1 MQPIIDYI
9 LKNKEWIFSGIGIF
23 ALSGMI
29 WFLRR
34 LLFSN
39 SPRTDGESGSHT
51 TVSLARPERMKRES
65 DIEAQ
70 DNVGHRFEFLD
81 GVIAYARLRGS
92 YTIEDAKLFFS
103 SFKSND
109 ECIKSF
115 APLIHARACYLLEK
129 YPFAEAKLHRREV
142 EIKLKEE
149 LQEEFAKRGIRLDG
163 ITIGSLVRPPKQRSS
178 SEHSPSAM
186 Q

>member
-9 LKNKEWIFSGIGIF
+9 LNNKEWIFSGIGIF
-23 ALSGMI
+23 LLSGMI
-29 WFLRR
+29 WFLSR

-39 SPRTDGESGSHT
+39 SPRTYGESGSHT
-51 TVSLARPERMKRES
+51 TVHSERIKRES
-65 DIEAQ
+65 DIEAR

-109 ECIKSF
+109 ECRKLF

-142 EIKLKEE
+142 EIKLTEE
-149 LQEEFAKRGIRLDG
+149 LKEEFARHGIRLDG
-163 ITIGSLVRPPKQRSS
+163 ITIGSLMRHPKQRSS
-178 SEHSPSAM
+178 SEHSPNAM
-186 Q
+186 R

>member
-1 MQPIIDYI
+1 MQPITDYI
-9 LKNKEWIFSGIGIF
+9 LTNKEWIFSGIGIF

-39 SPRTDGESGSHT
+39 SLRTDGESGSFT
-51 TVSLARPERMKRES
+51 RPKRVKHES
-65 DIEAQ
+65 DIEVQ

-81 GVIAYARLRGS
+81 GIIAYARLRGS
-92 YTIEDAKLFFS
+92 YTIEDATLFFS

-129 YPFAEAKLHRREV
+129 YPIAEAKLHRREV

-149 LQEEFAKRGIRLDG
+149 LQEEFAKHGIRLDG
-163 ITIGSLVRPPKQRSS
+163 ITIGSFVRPPTQRAR
-178 SEHSPSAM
+178 SEHSPNAM